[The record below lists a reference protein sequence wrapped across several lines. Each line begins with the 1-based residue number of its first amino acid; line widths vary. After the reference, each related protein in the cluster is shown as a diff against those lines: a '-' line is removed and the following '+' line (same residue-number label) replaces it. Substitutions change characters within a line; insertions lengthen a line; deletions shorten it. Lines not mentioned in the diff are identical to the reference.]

1 MRFFKKQYLIQFGG
15 TMIKFIFS
23 CVCSIV
29 IASAG
34 LYGQAPKATDPGC
47 DPIAANDPIAAM
59 LDSLVNINHVIRFSY
74 LNDGQ
79 QALENNGVFNVPRF
93 NDEEY
98 KRRMS
103 KIVTPIPLSFNPQ
116 VKNYIDLYAV
126 RKRELTARVMGL
138 ANLYFPMFEEVL
150 DREGL
155 PLEFKYLSV
164 VESALNPLAVSPMGA
179 TGIWQF
185 MFNTGKLYDLKV
197 TSYTDERKDPY
208 KSTVAACKYFKDM
221 YAIYG
226 DWLLV
231 IASYNCGPGNVNRAI
246 NRSGGKTN
254 FWEICRYLPAETRG
268 YVPAFIAV
276 CYLMNYSREHNLF
289 PVSPEFSYYDVDTV
303 TVHSAA
309 SFATISKAID
319 LPEDVLAYL
328 NPMIKRR
335 FIPDTDEP
343 YNLRL
348 PVNKVYTFVSQEKNI
363 FSTDAVAPLPAVA
376 YGTNSKTKAP
386 VDASLAPGEMV
397 FKQVKKTHL
406 VQRGE
411 TINEIA
417 DRYNCSIGE
426 IKKMNNLKSS
436 KIHSGQKLRVYA
448 MVKVKE
454 GPKETILPEAEIAE
468 NNTTSGNADTSVSGS
483 DVKTADAT
491 DTAALKKAKT
501 PPLMKYIYH
510 LVQKGDT
517 LATIAKRY
525 DGVTIQQLKDFNKIK
540 SSNQLKPGTKIKVML
555 AS

>member
-1 MRFFKKQYLIQFGG
+1 VLTGRN
-15 TMIKFIFS
+15 
-23 CVCSIV
+23 
-29 IASAG
+29 ASSQTKTEAG
-34 LYGQAPKATDPGC
+34 C
-47 DPIAANDPIAAM
+47 EPIAANDPIAAM
-59 LDSLVNINHVIRFSY
+59 LDSLVTINHVIRFSY
-74 LNDGQ
+74 LNDQHTQKDNVTG
-79 QALENNGVFNVPRF
+79 FNIPSFSDDDYR
-93 NDEEY
+93 
-98 KRRMS
+98 RRMS
-103 KIVTPIPLSFNPQ
+103 KIITPIPLSYNQ
-116 VKNYIDLYAV
+116 SVKNYIDLYAV

-197 TSYTDERKDPY
+197 TSYIDERKDPY

-276 CYLMNYSREHNLF
+276 CYLMNNSREHNLF

-303 TVHSAA
+303 VVHKAA
-309 SFATISKAID
+309 TFAAISKAID
-319 LPEDVLAYL
+319 VPEDVLAYL
-328 NPMIKRR
+328 NPIAKKRY
-335 FIPDTDEP
+335 IPDMEEP
-343 YNLRL
+343 FSLRL
-348 PVNKVYTFVSQEKNI
+348 PANKVYSFVSQESII
-363 FSTDAVAPLPAVA
+363 FKADTSLPPPMLAFETD
-376 YGTNSKTKAP
+376 SKSKAI
-386 VDASLAPGEMV
+386 VDNSLAPGEMV
-397 FKQVKKTHL
+397 FKQVKKTHT

-411 TINEIA
+411 TITEIS
-417 DRYNCSIGE
+417 DRYNCSIAE

-436 KIHSGQKLRVYA
+436 KLRAGQKLRVFA
-448 MVKVKE
+448 LVKVKE
-454 GPKETILPEAEIAE
+454 GPKMPVEPDPVETNLAAAESDSAAGVQVQPANDTTPKPAKAAPVAE
-468 NNTTSGNADTSVSGS
+468 
-483 DVKTADAT
+483 
-491 DTAALKKAKT
+491 KKQQPT
-501 PPLMKYIYH
+501 RYIYH

-517 LATIAKRY
+517 LVSIAKRY
-525 DGVTIQQLKDFNKIK
+525 DGVTIQQLKLFNKIK
-540 SSNQLKPGTKIKVML
+540 SSSDLKPGTKIKVMV

>member
-1 MRFFKKQYLIQFGG
+1 MKSIRNC
-15 TMIKFIFS
+15 FICCMVVLAMGS
-23 CVCSIV
+23 
-29 IASAG
+29 
-34 LYGQAPKATDPGC
+34 QAKAQTKAEPC
-47 DPIAANDPIAAM
+47 EPVAVNDPIAAM
-59 LDSLVNINHVIRFSY
+59 LDSLVTINHVIRFSY
-74 LNDGQ
+74 LNDQ
-79 QALENNGVFNVPRF
+79 QKSADQVIGFTVPTF
-93 NDEEY
+93 KDEEY
-98 KRRMS
+98 RARMS
-103 KIVTPIPLSFNPQ
+103 KIVTPIPLSYNPA
-116 VKNYIDLYAV
+116 VKTYIDLYAM

-164 VESALNPLAVSPMGA
+164 VESALNPLAVSPVGA
-179 TGIWQF
+179 TGLWQF

-197 TSYTDERKDPY
+197 TSYIDERKDPY

-303 TVHSAA
+303 VVHKAA
-309 SFATISKAID
+309 SFSTISKAID

-328 NPMIKRR
+328 NPIAKKRY
-335 FIPDTDEP
+335 IPDMEEP
-343 YNLRL
+343 FSLRL
-348 PVNKVYTFVSQEKNI
+348 PANKVYTFVSQENAI
-363 FSTDAVAPLPAVA
+363 FKTDTAAPPPAIA
-376 YGTNSKTKAP
+376 FSSDSKTKSV

-436 KIHSGQKLRVYA
+436 KLRSGQKLKVFA
-448 MVKVKE
+448 LVKVKE
-454 GPKETILPEAEIAE
+454 GPKM
-468 NNTTSGNADTSVSGS
+468 TTNEMADNSEEVSSDTAAGAKSTSDTVVQTSPKP
-483 DVKTADAT
+483 VKTASS
-491 DTAALKKAKT
+491 
-501 PPLMKYIYH
+501 MKYIYH

-525 DGVTIQQLKDFNKIK
+525 DGVTIQQLKLFNKIK
-540 SSNQLKPGTKIKVML
+540 SSHELKPGTKIKVML